1 MFLWI
6 LERQENYK
14 PQNNAIL
21 LKQFLETLL
30 QSNEVKGAPREQFDY
45 INKSNLLSII
55 AKTMIDFGNENY
67 SLPTSKVIEI
77 IEEHLSSLKF
87 SFYSARKEL
96 KNFLNLGIFVED
108 NKSNIAFRFSCFFE
122 YYLYV
127 HMEVNS
133 DFRSEVLSPANFL
146 NYYNEIIY
154 YTGIHRGEVD
164 VLRMIIETLEYDYI
178 DINDVVFKSVKSID
192 DFFNVD
198 KSLLHNLTADD
209 LISVLPD
216 KQTESDK
223 EKADDIKLNRQKG
236 AKKQGLIEK
245 KKSDKFNNY
254 AKYYYWP

>member
-1 MFLWI
+1 M
-6 LERQENYK
+6 
-14 PQNNAIL
+14 
-21 LKQFLETLL
+21 
-30 QSNEVKGAPREQFDY
+30 
-45 INKSNLLSII
+45 
-55 AKTMIDFGNENY
+55 
-67 SLPTSKVIEI
+67 
-77 IEEHLSSLKF
+77 
-87 SFYSARKEL
+87 
-96 KNFLNLGIFVED
+96 
-108 NKSNIAFRFSCFFE
+108 
-122 YYLYV
+122 
-127 HMEVNS
+127 
-133 DFRSEVLSPANFL
+133 LSPANFL